1 MIRLGVIGYGVRAD
15 MLMDELLTLP
25 GEACLC
31 AVADRNPERVKALMT
46 KKGSKEALHSCN
58 RRVFRAWF
66 MGIYD

>member
-31 AVADRNPERVKALMT
+31 AVADQNPERVKALMT
-46 KKGSKEALHSCN
+46 KKAVKNSSMPWKLIRLTGCCAS
-58 RRVFRAWF
+58 VP
-66 MGIYD
+66 